1 MLARIA
7 RTCFRRR
14 RLVLV
19 AWVAVLVAAIA
30 GGSALAGHWATN
42 DDAPKSLLTNEFPAR
57 DGDDATV
64 VFTDVTADRPGVD
77 AYLTAVSHIAG
88 VTAVEPLQVAPDG
101 HIAIAPITLA
111 AGEND
116 KPQEAADAIRQRAGP
131 LDERGVGVEF
141 AGGWFADNSMP
152 SSEMIGILAAI
163 VVLLVAFGSVV
174 AMGLP
179 IVTALFGVAIAT
191 AGVGIVANVLSTPS
205 FAPQVASMIGI
216 GVGIDYA
223 LFIVTRYRE
232 ALDRGQP
239 YESACVEA
247 MTTAGRAVVF
257 AGCTVMISILG
268 MFIMGIE
275 FLDGLAVGTSLAV
288 AIAVL
293 AAITLL
299 PALLGLLGGK
309 INRLRVRRRP
319 RPGRVG
325 GWERWARFVQRR
337 PKPVALA
344 GLAVLLAAAVPVFA
358 LHLGFADA
366 GNDPKGTTTRSAYD
380 LMADGFGPGSN
391 GPVIVVGD
399 TSTAAKASGF
409 DHLLAEVRQT
419 AGVASV
425 SDAVTSP
432 SGRAAL
438 ATVIPTTGPQERATE
453 ALVHHVRDDLA
464 PDSGTTVQVV
474 GKTAGGIDFADRVSS
489 RLPLFIGAVLGLS
502 FLLLLVVFRSIL
514 VPLKA
519 VLMNLLSIG
528 AAYGVMVAVFQ
539 WGWLGDTVGV
549 SAGPIEP
556 WAPMM
561 LFAIVF
567 GLSMDY
573 EVFLLS
579 AVRENYDRTHDN
591 GHAVARGLASTARVI
606 TAAATIM
613 VFVFG
618 SFVLSDVRALK
629 LIGLGLAVAVAVDA
643 TVVRVVLVPATMELL
658 GDANWWLP
666 RWLKR
671 ILPKV
676 DIDGHQPPAVPAPER
691 ELAVTSSR

>member
-1 MLARIA
+1 VLARIA

-19 AWVAVLVAAIA
+19 TWIAVLVAAIT
-30 GGSALAGHWATN
+30 GGSALAGHWATG
-42 DDAPKSLLTNEFPAR
+42 DDAPKSLLTKEFPAR
-57 DGDDATV
+57 DGDDATI
-64 VFTDVTADRPGVD
+64 VFTDVTADRAGVD
-77 AYLTAVSHIAG
+77 AYLADVAHVPG
-88 VTAVEPLQVAPDG
+88 VLAVEPMQIAPNG
-101 HIAIAPITLA
+101 HIAIAPVTLA
-111 AGEND
+111 DGVND
-116 KPQEAADAIRQRAGP
+116 KPSEAARAIEQRAGP
-131 LDERGVGVEF
+131 LDGRGVGVAF
-141 AGGWFADNSMP
+141 SGSSFADSSVP
-152 SSEMIGILAAI
+152 SSELIGILAAI
-163 VVLLVAFGSVV
+163 VVLLIAFGSVV

-179 IVTALFGVAIAT
+179 IVTALFGVVIAT
-191 AGVGIVANVLSTPS
+191 AGVGIVANFLSTPE

-223 LFIVTRYRE
+223 LFIVTRYRD
-232 ALDRGQP
+232 ALDRGLAF
-239 YESACVEA
+239 EAACVEA
-247 MTTAGRAVVF
+247 IATAGRAVVF

-268 MFIMGIE
+268 MFVMGIE

-288 AIAVL
+288 AVAVL
-293 AAITLL
+293 AAVTLL
-299 PALLGLLGGK
+299 PALLGVLGAK
-309 INRLRVRRRP
+309 INRLRIRRRV

-325 GWERWARFVQRR
+325 TWERWARFVQRR
-337 PKPVALA
+337 PKPVAVA
-344 GLAVLLAAAVPVFA
+344 GLTVLLAAAVPVFA

-366 GNDPKGTTTRSAYD
+366 GNDPKGTTTRTAYD

-391 GPVIVVGD
+391 GPVVVVAD
-399 TSTAAKASGF
+399 TVTAAHAADF
-409 DHLLAEVRQT
+409 QHLLGEARDLP
-419 AGVASV
+419 GIASV
-425 SDAVTSP
+425 GAPVASP
-432 SGRAAL
+432 SGRATL
-438 ATVIPTTGPQERATE
+438 VTLIPTTGPQDRATE
-453 ALVHHVRDDLA
+453 ALVHHLRDDIA
-464 PDSGTTVQVV
+464 PRYGTSVEVV
-474 GKTAGGIDFADRVSS
+474 GQTAGGIDFADRISS

-502 FLLLLVVFRSIL
+502 FLLLLVVFRSVL

-539 WGWLGDTVGV
+539 WGWLGDVLGV
-549 SAGPIEP
+549 SPAPIEP

-579 AVRENYDRTHDN
+579 AVREAYDRTHDN
-591 GHAVARGLASTARVI
+591 GYAVARGLASTARVI

-643 TVVRVVLVPATMELL
+643 TVVRIVLVPATMELL

-666 RWLKR
+666 RWLGR
-671 ILPKV
+671 ILPKIV
-676 DIDGHQPPAVPAPER
+676 IDGPHPPAPER
-691 ELAVTSSR
+691 ELVTSSR